1 MLPLFTEQKPF
12 TWPAITCRQLLHHRL
27 LTPILQVEN
36 AIQIAW
42 NPNSNQELKAQAFEF
57 INQLRTDPSGPQ
69 ACLTLF
75 TRTPKAPEV
84 VRLVSLDVV
93 NHAFQSQQLDVPTLN
108 HIKESLLEYIRRTY
122 GQVNGQSNPD
132 LDAASLQNKL
142 SHTMTLLFV
151 SLYKDSWGTFFDDFL
166 ALTSSQAGSGDSFNF
181 TGVVFFLRL
190 LDSVHDEIADA
201 HITTASSNGKR
212 NTELKDLLRARDAQ
226 KIAASWQQI
235 LKTWQG
241 REDSIIELTLKV
253 IGKWVDWIDI
263 SLVVNEETL
272 NLLFSLVGREGPG
285 GPTAEDRV
293 RAAAINTI
301 TEIVG
306 KKMKSADKIRLM
318 EILNLGILVSQLV
331 ASPNMS
337 QLRST
342 SSYDVD
348 LAESIAKLVNNTTA
362 DIVRVLED
370 TKAETQT
377 RVRDQSIV
385 L

>member
-1 MLPLFTEQKPF
+1 
-12 TWPAITCRQLLHHRL
+12 
-27 LTPILQVEN
+27 
-36 AIQIAW
+36 
-42 NPNSNQELKAQAFEF
+42 
-57 INQLRTDPSGPQ
+57 
-69 ACLTLF
+69 
-75 TRTPKAPEV
+75 V

-93 NHAFQSQQLDVPTLN
+93 NHAFQSQLLDVPTLN
-108 HIKESLLEYIRRTY
+108 HIKESLLEYVRRTY
-122 GQVNGQSNPD
+122 GQVGGSGNTDP
-132 LDAASLQNKL
+132 DAASLQNKL

-151 SLYKDSWGTFFDDFL
+151 SLYKESWGTFFDDFL
-166 ALTSSQAGSGDSFNF
+166 ALTSSQAGSGDCYNLP
-181 TGVVFFLRL
+181 GVVFFLRL

-201 HITTASSNGKR
+201 HITTASSSGKR

-226 KIAASWQQI
+226 KIAASWLQV

-241 REDSIIELTLKV
+241 QEDSIVELTLKV

-263 SLVVNEETL
+263 SLVVNEDTL
-272 NLLFSLVGREGPG
+272 NLLFSLVGRESPG

-331 ASPNMS
+331 AGPNMS

-370 TKAETQT
+370 TKADTQT
-377 RVRDQSIV
+377 RVGDQSIA
-385 L
+385 LLSLRHERNQWL